1 MSHHSLELKEKCVF
15 LRMDKM
21 TPNNIT
27 HAHPAVNVLKTKLI
41 SGGKLETELLAI
53 FIYYMKPHT
62 F

>member
-1 MSHHSLELKEKCVF
+1 
-15 LRMDKM
+15 MDKM

-27 HAHPAVNVLKTKLI
+27 HTHTLPAVNIFKTKLI

-53 FIYYMKPHT
+53 FMCYMKLHT